1 MDAMV
6 SSSLLKSVRYHDNQH
21 LVDIKAGR
29 RQSCELQLSH
39 IEGATVPDRI
49 NDLSLYQVMLLI
61 FSMCDYYGDKGSCA
75 CDYFLNLTCGV
86 KIRRQSLRHSDR
98 RSLVNIHILTH
109 TQTMFTVQ
117 RGVIINI
124 GTSSL
129 G

>member
-61 FSMCDYYGDKGSCA
+61 FSMCDYGDKGSCV
-75 CDYFLNLTCGV
+75 CWLTYTF
-86 KIRRQSLRHSDR
+86 SLTLKQCLRYS
-98 RSLVNIHILTH
+98 VE
-109 TQTMFTVQ
+109 
-117 RGVIINI
+117 
-124 GTSSL
+124 
-129 G
+129 